1 MPFLPQD
8 GDGFF
13 ICEDQEE
20 FLTSKILEKY
30 KFKTNSY
37 GSFIRQLNNCKY
49 SPCQYWFSFFS
60 RQIKPCAEL
69 FRDFNSPV
77 LAGIS
82 SRLRRIFPVSPFRLI
97 FSRFLKLFLAKERYV
112 FFVQPVFFGTIL
124 CRFSVVSQLFL
135 PFWHPSRE
143 PAIILGAVIH

>member
-49 SPCQYWFSFFS
+49 SPCSIGFLFFQDKLSHVLSCSEISTLPSFWPKLAPVFG
-60 RQIKPCAEL
+60 EY
-69 FRDFNSPV
+69 FRSPV
-77 LAGIS
+77 FA
-82 SRLRRIFPVSPFRLI
+82 
-97 FSRFLKLFLAKERYV
+97 
-112 FFVQPVFFGTIL
+112 
-124 CRFSVVSQLFL
+124 
-135 PFWHPSRE
+135 
-143 PAIILGAVIH
+143 

>member
-20 FLTSKILEKY
+20 FLTSKILENY
-30 KFKTNSY
+30 NFKTNSY

-49 SPCQYWFSFFS
+49 SPCNFCFLFFQDKLS
-60 RQIKPCAEL
+60 HVLSCSEISH
-69 FRDFNSPV
+69 DFNSSV

-82 SRLRRIFPVSPFRLI
+82 SRFRRMCPASRFRLI
-97 FSRFLKLFLAKERYV
+97 FSRFLKLFLAKER
-112 FFVQPVFFGTIL
+112 
-124 CRFSVVSQLFL
+124 
-135 PFWHPSRE
+135 
-143 PAIILGAVIH
+143 